1 MVGALLCTIGEWWN
15 RLTGRKGSTR
25 TVIGSALNPSSDL
38 GGAKPDAVI
47 APTIDLPRSPVSSVD
62 REPMRQQETG
72 PIEIAAADPIHDF
85 ANDIVIPLGA
95 GEHAADVAIAEKSER
110 HDTEQ
115 SLAEVLCLESLPV
128 AVARPTVVDPD
139 VRDRTL
145 ASLGSLRQIPAL
157 QSLAQGF
164 LRAMNRQEVA
174 VTEVVTAI
182 EKDSALCVRV
192 LRMANSVLV
201 SPERR
206 IEDLETAV
214 QMLGVARVRK
224 AAQALFTLRDA
235 NRVAEGFDWRHLW
248 IHALGT
254 AAIAE
259 ELEQQFKTTQ
269 DSQIHL
275 AALLHDVG
283 KIVLS
288 TIAPDAYR
296 DVLIVAWNENGRLE
310 DLERERLGV
319 DHREAG
325 VLFAKHNGLPAVVVE
340 SIAHHN
346 RPEEAVEHRFEVA
359 LVTIAN
365 YLSKAHGLGFSG
377 SRLDER
383 DGEFADLSAWDVIE
397 ETCGFRP
404 DPEAL
409 EDEMHGF
416 IGNLRAELKSLREES

>member
-1 MVGALLCTIGEWWN
+1 MVGTLRSTLGGWWHRLFGRRSALATIAA
-15 RLTGRKGSTR
+15 
-25 TVIGSALNPSSDL
+25 GSAPAATADRF
-38 GGAKPDAVI
+38 
-47 APTIDLPRSPVSSVD
+47 APTDTPILEHRTAIGPVTTQSPD
-62 REPMRQQETG
+62 
-72 PIEIAAADPIHDF
+72 
-85 ANDIVIPLGA
+85 N
-95 GEHAADVAIAEKSER
+95 AEASPER
-110 HDTEQ
+110 HDTER
-115 SLAEVLCLESLPV
+115 SLIEVLCVEALPV
-128 AVARPTVVDPD
+128 PRSVAADPQ
-139 VRDRTL
+139 VRERTL
-145 ASLGSLRQIPAL
+145 TELNSLKQIPAL

-164 LRAMNRQEVA
+164 LRAMNRQEVSIA
-174 VTEVVTAI
+174 EVVSTI

-235 NRVAEGFDWRHLW
+235 NRVADGFDWRHLW

-259 ELEQQFKTTQ
+259 ELEQQLRSVD
-269 DSQIHL
+269 DSQVHL

-325 VLFAKHNGLPAVVVE
+325 VMFARHNGLPPVVIE
-340 SIAHHN
+340 AIAHHD
-346 RPEEAVEHRFEVA
+346 RPQEAGAYRFEVA
-359 LVTIAN
+359 LVAIAN

-383 DGEFADLSAWDVIE
+383 DGDFTELPAWDVIA

-404 DPEAL
+404 NVEAV
-409 EDEMHGF
+409 EFEMTSF
-416 IGNLRAELKSLREES
+416 IATVRADLRSLHEHV

>member
-1 MVGALLCTIGEWWN
+1 MLGTL
-15 RLTGRKGSTR
+15 RSR
-25 TVIGSALNPSSDL
+25 L
-38 GGAKPDAVI
+38 GGWWKRLGAASRALMPAPPAGRAV
-47 APTIDLPRSPVSSVD
+47 AVVGKQTPAVPPPPSPGPHPLVAGAHGPPPCPTPQPPTEQSR
-62 REPMRQQETG
+62 
-72 PIEIAAADPIHDF
+72 AAAEP
-85 ANDIVIPLGA
+85 
-95 GEHAADVAIAEKSER
+95 ER
-110 HDTEQ
+110 HDTER
-115 SLAEVLCLESLPV
+115 SLIEVLRVDSLPV
-128 AVARPTVVDPD
+128 PQPRGVAADPE
-139 VRDRTL
+139 VRERTMAAL
-145 ASLGSLRQIPAL
+145 HSLRQIPAL

-164 LRAMNRQEVA
+164 LRAMSRPEVS
-174 VTEVVTAI
+174 VPEVVSSVD
-182 EKDSALCVRV
+182 KDSALCVRV

-248 IHALGT
+248 IHALAT

-259 ELEQQFKTTQ
+259 ELEKQLRSAD
-269 DSQIHL
+269 DSQVHL
-275 AALLHDVG
+275 AGLLHDVG

-325 VLFAKHNGLPAVVVE
+325 VMFARHNGLPPVVIE
-340 SIAHHN
+340 AIAHHD
-346 RPEEAVEHRFEVA
+346 RPELAGKYRFEVA
-359 LVTIAN
+359 LVAIAN
-365 YLSKAHGLGFSG
+365 YLSKQHGLGFSG

-383 DGEFADLSAWDVIE
+383 DGELEELPAWDVIE
-397 ETCGFRP
+397 ETRGFRP
-404 DPEAL
+404 TVERI
-409 EDEMHGF
+409 EEEMHGF
-416 IGNLRAELKSLREES
+416 VAALRADLRSLREDSR

>member
-15 RLTGRKGSTR
+15 RLIGRKGLVR
-25 TVIGSALNPSSDL
+25 TVIGSANPLPVEKAD
-38 GGAKPDAVI
+38 AKSPEV
-47 APTIDLPRSPVSSVD
+47 TSMELPRPAAISVE
-62 REPMRQQETG
+62 RAPNPQQNAG
-72 PIEIAAADPIHDF
+72 SIAIAASEPVHDR
-85 ANDIVIPLGA
+85 ANDLVIPLGA
-95 GEHAADVAIAEKSER
+95 GEHAADLAIAETSDR
-110 HDTEQ
+110 HDTEK
-115 SLAEVLCLESLPV
+115 SLAEVLCLDSLPV
-128 AVARPTVVDPD
+128 VVARPAAQDPH
-139 VRDRTL
+139 VRERTL
-145 ASLGSLRQIPAL
+145 ASLASLRQIPAL

-259 ELEQQFKTTQ
+259 ELEQQFKTRQ

-325 VLFAKHNGLPAVVVE
+325 VLFAEHNGLPAVVVQ

-346 RPEEAVEHRFEVA
+346 RPEEAKEHRFEVA

-377 SRLDER
+377 ARLDER

-404 DPEAL
+404 DAEAL
-409 EDEMHGF
+409 EDELHGF
-416 IGNLRAELKSLREES
+416 IGNLRAELKSLREEV

>member
-1 MVGALLCTIGEWWN
+1 MVSALLSTIGEWWN

-25 TVIGSALNPSSDL
+25 TVIGSAINPLTASMRAKSS
-38 GGAKPDAVI
+38 AVTT
-47 APTIDLPRSPVSSVD
+47 AAIDSPRSTPTSGN
-62 REPMRQQETG
+62 RESNRQPDEGSIDVT
-72 PIEIAAADPIHDF
+72 AAEPIHDF
-85 ANDIVIPLGA
+85 ANDLVIPLGA
-95 GEHAADVAIAEKSER
+95 GEHAADLAIAETPER
-110 HDTEQ
+110 HDTEK
-115 SLAEVLCLESLPV
+115 SLAEVLCLDSLPV
-128 AVARPTVVDPD
+128 AVARPTVVDPN
-139 VRDRTL
+139 VRERTL
-145 ASLGSLRQIPAL
+145 GALGSLRQIPAL

-164 LRAMNRQEVA
+164 LRAMNRPEVA

-259 ELEQQFKTTQ
+259 ELEQQFRTTQ

-325 VLFAKHNGLPAVVVE
+325 VLFAEHNGLPAVVVE

-346 RPEEAVEHRFEVA
+346 RPEEAVEYRFEVA

-404 DPEAL
+404 DAEAL
-409 EDEMHGF
+409 ENEMHGF
-416 IGNLRAELKSLREES
+416 IGNLRAELKSLREEV

>member
-1 MVGALLCTIGEWWN
+1 MTAAEVSGA
-15 RLTGRKGSTR
+15 GR
-25 TVIGSALNPSSDL
+25 
-38 GGAKPDAVI
+38 
-47 APTIDLPRSPVSSVD
+47 PT
-62 REPMRQQETG
+62 
-72 PIEIAAADPIHDF
+72 ADP
-85 ANDIVIPLGA
+85 
-95 GEHAADVAIAEKSER
+95 AESPAPILAPEAR

-115 SLAEVLCLESLPV
+115 SLIEVLCVDALPV
-128 AVARPTVVDPD
+128 PLARPAAMDPNA
-139 VRDRTL
+139 RERTL
-145 ASLGSLRQIPAL
+145 AALNSLRQIPAL

-164 LRAMNRQEVA
+164 LRAMNQPEVS
-174 VTEVVTAI
+174 VSEVVAAI

-201 SPERR
+201 SPEHR

-259 ELEQQFKTTQ
+259 ELEQQLRSSNE
-269 DSQIHL
+269 SQVHL

-288 TIAPDAYR
+288 TIAPDGYR
-296 DVLIVAWNENGRLE
+296 DVLIIAWNENGRLE

-325 VLFAKHNGLPAVVVE
+325 VMFAQHNGLPPVVIE
-340 SIAHHN
+340 AIAHHD
-346 RPEEAVEHRFEVA
+346 RPEQAKEHRFEVA
-359 LVTIAN
+359 LVAIAN
-365 YLSKAHGLGFSG
+365 YLSKAHGVGFSG
-377 SRLDER
+377 SRLDDR
-383 DGEFADLSAWDVIE
+383 DGEFSNLSAWVIVE

-404 DPEAL
+404 NVEAI
-409 EDEMHGF
+409 EDEMSGF
-416 IGNLRAELKSLREES
+416 IAALRTDLRSLREEA

>member
-1 MVGALLCTIGEWWN
+1 MFGALPRFLAWITRFRARARAAVHRERPMLEAGENTPDVVPDRSRAHGIDSSN
-15 RLTGRKGSTR
+15 RPFHRPPHEAAVASIEASGGP
-25 TVIGSALNPSSDL
+25 ALELPGPATPDRAEQCLIEVL
-38 GGAKPDAVI
+38 GVER
-47 APTIDLPRSPVSSVD
+47 LPVSAGRRRVNPAV
-62 REPMRQQETG
+62 REQ
-72 PIEIAAADPIHDF
+72 
-85 ANDIVIPLGA
+85 
-95 GEHAADVAIAEKSER
+95 
-110 HDTEQ
+110 
-115 SLAEVLCLESLPV
+115 
-128 AVARPTVVDPD
+128 
-139 VRDRTL
+139 TL
-145 ASLGSLRQIPAL
+145 AALDGLKQIPAL

-164 LRAMNRQEVA
+164 LRAMNQPEVA
-174 VTEVVTAI
+174 VTEVIASI

-206 IEDLETAV
+206 IEDLDTAV

-259 ELEQQFKTTQ
+259 ELEQQLRASA
-269 DSQIHL
+269 DSQVHL

-310 DLERERLGV
+310 ELERERLGV

-325 VLFAKHNGLPAVVVE
+325 VMFARHNQLPAAVVAA
-340 SIAHHN
+340 IAHHDA
-346 RPEEAVEHRFEVA
+346 PERATEHRFEVA
-359 LVTIAN
+359 LVAIAN
-365 YLSKAHGLGFSG
+365 YLAKAHGLGFSG
-377 SRLDER
+377 ARLDEG
-383 DGEFADLSAWDVIE
+383 DGDLAGLTAWDLLA

-404 DPEAL
+404 DPDTIEQ
-409 EDEMHGF
+409 EMAGF
-416 IGNLRAELKSLREES
+416 VAALRADLKTLRQDTA

>member
-1 MVGALLCTIGEWWN
+1 MVDALLSTLGGWWN
-15 RLTGRKGSTR
+15 RLRRRNASVPR
-25 TVIGSALNPSSDL
+25 AAPSSHREEADRSAQL
-38 GGAKPDAVI
+38 PVNGRASPADAVD
-47 APTIDLPRSPVSSVD
+47 APRRDRSSLPED
-62 REPMRQQETG
+62 
-72 PIEIAAADPIHDF
+72 
-85 ANDIVIPLGA
+85 
-95 GEHAADVAIAEKSER
+95 SER
-110 HDTEQ
+110 HDTAQ
-115 SLAEVLCLESLPV
+115 SLAEVLGVESVPEI
-128 AVARPTVVDPD
+128 AAAPRRVDPD
-139 VRDRTL
+139 VRERTL
-145 ASLGSLRQIPAL
+145 AALRELKQIPAL

-164 LRAMNRQEVA
+164 LRAMNQPEVA
-174 VTEVVTAI
+174 VGEVVSAI

-214 QMLGVARVRK
+214 QMLGVTRVRK

-248 IHALGT
+248 IHALAT

-259 ELEQQFKTTQ
+259 ELEPRFRAVG

-288 TIAPDAYR
+288 TIMPDAYR
-296 DVLIVAWNENGRLE
+296 EVLIVAWNENGRLE

-325 VLFAKHNGLPAVVVE
+325 VLFAEHNGLPNVVVQA
-340 SIAHHN
+340 IAHHN
-346 RPEEAVEHRFEVA
+346 RPEEATAHRFEVA

-365 YLSKAHGLGFSG
+365 YVTKAHGLGFSG
-377 SRLDER
+377 SRLGDE
-383 DGEFADLSAWDVIE
+383 DGDFADLSAWAVIE
-397 ETCGFRP
+397 ETCGFKP
-404 DPEAL
+404 DVDAL
-409 EDEMHGF
+409 EDELHGF
-416 IGNLRAELKSLREES
+416 ISNLRGDLKALREASAG

>member
-1 MVGALLCTIGEWWN
+1 VEALP
-15 RLTGRKGSTR
+15 LT
-25 TVIGSALNPSSDL
+25 
-38 GGAKPDAVI
+38 
-47 APTIDLPRSPVSSVD
+47 
-62 REPMRQQETG
+62 
-72 PIEIAAADPIHDF
+72 
-85 ANDIVIPLGA
+85 
-95 GEHAADVAIAEKSER
+95 
-110 HDTEQ
+110 
-115 SLAEVLCLESLPV
+115 
-128 AVARPTVVDPD
+128 VARPRVVDPA
-139 VRDRTL
+139 VRERTL
-145 ASLGSLRQIPAL
+145 AALNGLRQIPAL

-164 LRAMNRQEVA
+164 LRAMNQPEVS
-174 VTEVVTAI
+174 VPDVVASI

-259 ELEQQFKTTQ
+259 ELEQQFRSRNE
-269 DSQIHL
+269 SQVHL

-325 VLFAKHNGLPAVVVE
+325 VLFAEHNGLPQIAVQA
-340 SIAHHN
+340 IAHHAS
-346 RPEEAVEHRFEVA
+346 PEEATEFRFEVA
-359 LVTIAN
+359 LVSIAN
-365 YLSKAHGLGFSG
+365 FLCKAHGLGFSG
-377 SRLDER
+377 ARLTEQ
-383 DGEFADLSAWDVIE
+383 DGDFSELSAWALIE

-404 DPEAL
+404 DPDTVES
-409 EDEMHGF
+409 EMSGF
-416 IGNLRAELKSLREES
+416 ITSLRTDLKALREEA